1 MASASSFQLMILVI
15 QCLAALSVSHSTSV
29 HFFLHAQ
36 VWAGSFCASEKGCCF
51 PNTGMVS
58 QEFTVHGLFPC
69 SSSGTRLMNCDRGNS
84 LDLSQITGLLHT
96 MQRKWPSYSCPS
108 SDSTPFWAHEW
119 SKHGTCSLS
128 VFDGQYDYFKA
139 GLDLKDKVN
148 ILQIL
153 KQEGINPDGQYYSS
167 ERITR
172 VLQIATGVTPAL
184 DCTVDKFGK
193 YQLYQVMFC
202 VDKSGSEFMDCP
214 VYPEPTCPSII
225 RFPPFRGSAAEG
237 IYLRS

>member
-84 LDLSQITGLLHT
+84 LDLSRLEGQSEYPPDPQTG
-96 MQRKWPSYSCPS
+96 R
-108 SDSTPFWAHEW
+108 D
-119 SKHGTCSLS
+119 
-128 VFDGQYDYFKA
+128 
-139 GLDLKDKVN
+139 
-148 ILQIL
+148 
-153 KQEGINPDGQYYSS
+153 
-167 ERITR
+167 
-172 VLQIATGVTPAL
+172 
-184 DCTVDKFGK
+184 
-193 YQLYQVMFC
+193 
-202 VDKSGSEFMDCP
+202 
-214 VYPEPTCPSII
+214 
-225 RFPPFRGSAAEG
+225 
-237 IYLRS
+237 